1 MSSQWE
7 NNITPGKRDACPW
20 FKRHFFLIIFIYVY
34 MSEGQNMLDP
44 LDLQSQQSW
53 VTRQKYYELNLGPLQ
68 EQHML

>member
-1 MSSQWE
+1 MVQE
-7 NNITPGKRDACPW
+7 A
-20 FKRHFFLIIFIYVY
+20 FFLKIIFIYVY

-53 VTRQKYYELNLGPLQ
+53 VTRQKYYEPNLGPLQ

>member
-20 FKRHFFLIIFIYVY
+20 IERHFLKIIFIYVY

-44 LDLQSQQSW
+44 LDLQSQQS
-53 VTRQKYYELNLGPLQ
+53 
-68 EQHML
+68 